1 MVVAICDAAMVVSER
16 GDRATM
22 RSAAMEVKNTAGDA
36 LRQAF
41 MAREDYEGLREE
53 ERVWARLQKPLGMVA
68 VTVVWTGVVAAMMV
82 MVDVVFAVSGDDFPF
97 CQKRHLPSYD
107 APGHR
112 AGLPSYLY
120 TEEEAVDAFWL
131 VVFLPS
137 SIVFVF
143 STIYL
148 FAGISV
154 AYVAPERHGCLKVVE
169 NDCCASSRGGVR
181 CLSTLNL
188 SFMVTYVLL
197 SIFLGIFTL
206 RLGTSCSVALFW
218 CYEVAC
224 WGLVVLLGA
233 TAFLLQRKAA
243 VIMDAGAY
251 YGHHERGVELL
262 EAIAITPEM
271 EGRVAAGF
279 KSWMGP
285 ADALLS
291 DDEESAG
298 GHHDGLDDVWEGDA
312 TEYLEAPE
320 HLSKSMIG

>member
-1 MVVAICDAAMVVSER
+1 VVGLSGCCNLRCGDGGERAMI

-53 ERVWARLQKPLGMVA
+53 ERVWARLQKPLGMVG
-68 VTVVWTGVVAAMMV
+68 VTVVWTAVVAAMMV

-97 CQKRHLPSYD
+97 CQKRRLPFYD

-148 FAGISV
+148 FAGKFFPLNPNPQNPPNFAEFRIFAFSHHNPHLCFSTPPKINHKMRCHSMRISCHSM
-154 AYVAPERHGCLKVVE
+154 R
-169 NDCCASSRGGVR
+169 
-181 CLSTLNL
+181 
-188 SFMVTYVLL
+188 
-197 SIFLGIFTL
+197 I
-206 RLGTSCSVALFW
+206 SC
-218 CYEVAC
+218 
-224 WGLVVLLGA
+224 
-233 TAFLLQRKAA
+233 
-243 VIMDAGAY
+243 
-251 YGHHERGVELL
+251 H
-262 EAIAITPEM
+262 
-271 EGRVAAGF
+271 
-279 KSWMGP
+279 
-285 ADALLS
+285 
-291 DDEESAG
+291 
-298 GHHDGLDDVWEGDA
+298 
-312 TEYLEAPE
+312 
-320 HLSKSMIG
+320 SM